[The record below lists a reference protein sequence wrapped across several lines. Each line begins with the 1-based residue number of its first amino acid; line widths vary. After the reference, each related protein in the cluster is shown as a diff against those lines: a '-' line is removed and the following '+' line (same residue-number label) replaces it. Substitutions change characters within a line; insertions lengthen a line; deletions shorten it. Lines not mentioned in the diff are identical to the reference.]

1 MQKRHPLRVALTVVF
16 GAALFLAGFGVS
28 QFVGYARIMRIVEP
42 STPLLQEAM
51 AGMTE
56 QDVRDTLEQIRE
68 IPGRVLRE
76 SDLQH
81 LFEALSANQALG
93 LRVRKDD
100 AAAWSYLEKR
110 IAEFRKRYESRDM
123 QIGDWKSVADSL
135 YQNTGSKKE

>member
-1 MQKRHPLRVALTVVF
+1 MKKRQPLRIALMLVL

-42 STPLLQEAM
+42 SAPLLQEAM

-100 AAAWSYLEKR
+100 AAAWSYLEQR
-110 IAEFRKRYESRDM
+110 IMEFRKRYESRDM
-123 QIGDWKSVADSL
+123 QIGDWKGVADSL
-135 YQNTGSKKE
+135 YQNTGTKNE

>member
-1 MQKRHPLRVALTVVF
+1 MQKRHPLSIVF
-16 GAALFLAGFGVS
+16 LGILGIGLLLAGFGVS

-42 STPLLQEAM
+42 SAPLLQEAM

-100 AAAWSYLEKR
+100 AAAWSYLEQR
-110 IAEFRKRYESRDM
+110 ITKFRKRYESRDM
-123 QIGDWKSVADSL
+123 QIGDWKGVADSL
-135 YQNTGSKKE
+135 YQSTGSQGE

>member
-1 MQKRHPLRVALTVVF
+1 MQKRQPLRTALMLVLGT
-16 GAALFLAGFGVS
+16 ALFLAGFGVS

-42 STPLLQEAM
+42 NAPVLQEAM

-100 AAAWSYLEKR
+100 AAAWSYLEQR
-110 IAEFRKRYESRDM
+110 ITKFRKRYESRDM
-123 QIGDWKSVADSL
+123 QIGDWKGVADSL
-135 YQNTGSKKE
+135 YQSTGSQGE

>member
-1 MQKRHPLRVALTVVF
+1 
-16 GAALFLAGFGVS
+16 
-28 QFVGYARIMRIVEP
+28 
-42 STPLLQEAM
+42 M

-56 QDVRDTLEQIRE
+56 QDVRETLEQIRE
-68 IPGRVLRE
+68 IPRRVLRE

-100 AAAWSYLEKR
+100 AAAWLYLEQR

-123 QIGDWKSVADSL
+123 QIGDWKGVADSL
-135 YQNTGSKKE
+135 YQNTGPKKE

>member
-1 MQKRHPLRVALTVVF
+1 
-16 GAALFLAGFGVS
+16 
-28 QFVGYARIMRIVEP
+28 
-42 STPLLQEAM
+42 M

-100 AAAWSYLEKR
+100 AAAWSYLEQR
-110 IAEFRKRYESRDM
+110 ITKFRKRYESRDM
-123 QIGDWKSVADSL
+123 QIGDWKGVADSL
-135 YQNTGSKKE
+135 YQSTGSQGE